1 MKSGEAK
8 RWLRRYH
15 SADAAACRL
24 VVLPHAGGSA
34 SFYHPLSTRLASSL
48 DVLVVQYPGRHER
61 RRESAETDLLAMAD
75 HVVQALLTQPTS
87 LPTAVFGHSM
97 GATLGFEVV
106 RRLETSGVRVP
117 VLFASARRAPS
128 RGRGRWTPE
137 GFSDERLLR
146 EMAVLGGAQA
156 RVLDDGDVRE
166 MVLPAV
172 RGDYQAVESY
182 RFQPRPSPRVRGAVM
197 ALTGEGDPTTAPDDV
212 TAWAE
217 HTSGGFS
224 QRAFHGG
231 HFYLAER
238 WTEVAEAIRERVEA
252 EV

>member
-1 MKSGEAK
+1 METAEAK

-24 VVLPHAGGSA
+24 LVLPHAGGSA
-34 SFYHPLSTRLASSL
+34 SFYHPLSARLASSL

-61 RRESAETDLLAMAD
+61 RREAAVTDLLAMAD
-75 HVVQALLTQPTS
+75 HVVQALLAQPTS
-87 LPTAVFGHSM
+87 LSTAVFGHSM

-106 RRLETSGVRVP
+106 RRLETFGVRVP

-128 RGRGRWTPE
+128 RGRARWTPQ
-137 GFSDERLLR
+137 GFSDERLLH

-156 RVLDDGDVRE
+156 RVLEDRDVRE
-166 MVLPAV
+166 MVMPAV
-172 RGDYQAVESY
+172 RSDYQAVESY
-182 RFQPRPSPRVRGAVM
+182 RFQPRPSPRVQGAVM
-197 ALTGEGDPTTAPDDV
+197 ALTGESDPTTGPDDV

-224 QRAFHGG
+224 QRTFHGG
-231 HFYLAER
+231 HFYLAEQ
-238 WTEVAEAIRERVEA
+238 WTDVAETIGERIEA
-252 EV
+252 DV